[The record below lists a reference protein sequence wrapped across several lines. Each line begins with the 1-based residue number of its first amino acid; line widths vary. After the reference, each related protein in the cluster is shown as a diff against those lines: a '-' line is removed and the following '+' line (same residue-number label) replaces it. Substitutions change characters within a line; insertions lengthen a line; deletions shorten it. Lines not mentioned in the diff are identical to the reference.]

1 MFTQAHVIGHMTDS
15 RVDRL
20 RACTHVHTLVQSAT
34 FPALPANYEV
44 MEGKPA
50 WASQYSLKPIGT
62 YYEGFV
68 EDVDSLLA
76 KFQAETV
83 TTFGIRR
90 SRYTDS
96 DSSDR
101 VREPSENK
109 ENEKVNIL

>member
-1 MFTQAHVIGHMTDS
+1 
-15 RVDRL
+15 
-20 RACTHVHTLVQSAT
+20 
-34 FPALPANYEV
+34 

-50 WASQYSLKPIGT
+50 WASQYSLKPRGT

-109 ENEKVNIL
+109 ENEKVNILLLLLKCNRHNIHNNYCDCH